1 MKQLKTEMNMQNS
14 KPIKKRISTK
24 VKCYR
29 FEKIGCFIIAVV
41 LSYRCHEALS
51 YFFSNVLLYCI
62 TDERICSIDDV
73 PMCRFA
79 DLFSSIYVVSMKQGN
94 KHVNQSFSG
103 GLQKLN
109 NK

>member
-1 MKQLKTEMNMQNS
+1 MQNS

-24 VKCYR
+24 IKRYR
-29 FEKIGCFIIAVV
+29 FEKTGCFIIAVV

-51 YFFSNVLLYCI
+51 YFFSNVLLYCF
-62 TDERICSIDDV
+62 TDERICCIDDVSVYRYDDV

-79 DLFSSIYVVSMKQGN
+79 YLLMSINVVSMKRGN
-94 KHVNQSFSG
+94 KHVNQCFSG